1 MKPIFLF
8 LLLSAALRLTAQASA
23 IFPPERYDE
32 LRQEVVFEYPDKVEA
47 PEPVANP
54 FEDLDLSTL
63 RNPLI
68 WTIGTLVVLGLGFLV
83 YRILHDL
90 ELKKRAARKSVNE
103 GVAVEEIVEEQLV
116 ASGVSLTMLE
126 RAEAA
131 GQYAIAV
138 RLLYI
143 ALLKALQDTKMI
155 RYRKDFSNR
164 DYRRQLAHNEL
175 RADFVKVTQAYER
188 YWYGKYP
195 IDRLSYRVTQR
206 AFNEL
211 SDRIATSHPN
221 PAKA

>member
-8 LLLSAALRLTAQASA
+8 LLFATALRLTAQASA
-23 IFPPERYDE
+23 IFPPERHDE
-32 LRQEVVFEYPDKVEA
+32 LRQEVVFEYPDEVEA

-54 FEDLDLSTL
+54 FEDLDLSAL

-68 WTIGTLVVLGLGFLV
+68 WTIGTLVVLGLGFLA

-90 ELKKRAARKSVNE
+90 ELKKRAARESVNE

-116 ASGVSLTMLE
+116 ASGVSITMLE

-143 ALLKALQDTKMI
+143 ALLKALQDAGMI

-164 DYRRQLAHNEL
+164 DYRQQLERSAL
-175 RADFVKVTQAYER
+175 RADFVRVTRAYER

-195 IDRLSYRVTQR
+195 IDRLSYRMTQR
-206 AFNEL
+206 AFSEL
-211 SDRIATSHPN
+211 SDRIATSHLD
-221 PAKA
+221 PAEA